1 MHTAE
6 LSVKHTADGHVGL
19 PPRELEA
26 GVENV
31 QSGFAVDVKTEGWLT
46 RWVTVLTVRLIFS
59 SFLFAAVHSARALT
73 SPTALLFF
81 CLFVFPALLD
91 CHGVSILGERRASQ
105 QMAEGWHGHRAQKA
119 VLAADLTHVVK
130 PTLCSDTRTEN

>member
-6 LSVKHTADGHVGL
+6 LSVKHTADGRVGL

-26 GVENV
+26 AVENV

-46 RWVTVLTVRLIFS
+46 RWVTVLTVRLTLS
-59 SFLFAAVHSARALT
+59 SFLFAAVSSARALT

-81 CLFVFPALLD
+81 CFLSFCFSSSA
-91 CHGVSILGERRASQ
+91 
-105 QMAEGWHGHRAQKA
+105 
-119 VLAADLTHVVK
+119 
-130 PTLCSDTRTEN
+130 